1 MRTAHRNHLGVPRGT
16 WTNDVGVDL
25 VRRILARVLPED
37 AKPAKNNGR
46 MNWTQHRCQET
57 QFDRPDGLMREHLPP
72 GRPLA
77 LPDRRASSARRRERL
92 G

>member
-1 MRTAHRNHLGVPRGT
+1 VNTVRTAHRNHLGVPRGT

-46 MNWTQHRCQET
+46 MN
-57 QFDRPDGLMREHLPP
+57 
-72 GRPLA
+72 
-77 LPDRRASSARRRERL
+77 
-92 G
+92 